1 MAPANPNKRKEIL
14 GLPDKGSSRSREVLV
29 KLFRDML
36 GDLQIRE
43 DTWDRLLKHFL
54 SDPANGISQDPKERS
69 SAQGNL
75 NKALFSDTMTWRTF
89 VKGIRVLIYLLVYA
103 RIEIHYQRPNGPV
116 LSQGFNLIDRRNKKN
131 QDNIDILD
139 LDEPEED
146 EQMESDVDNNDLDE
160 LDTIPRRSW
169 VNGDE
174 VEDDEEYQDDDESL

>member
-1 MAPANPNKRKEIL
+1 MAPANPNKRKELL

-43 DTWDRLLKHFL
+43 DTWDRLLKHYL

-116 LSQGFNLIDRRNKKN
+116 LSQGFNLIDRRNSSGQTN
-131 QDNIDILD
+131 VDVLELD
-139 LDEPEED
+139 DEDGYVEDEETDGYEED
-146 EQMESDVDNNDLDE
+146 EEPL
-160 LDTIPRRSW
+160 
-169 VNGDE
+169 
-174 VEDDEEYQDDDESL
+174 DDESL

>member
-1 MAPANPNKRKEIL
+1 
-14 GLPDKGSSRSREVLV
+14 
-29 KLFRDML
+29 ML

-43 DTWDRLLKHFL
+43 DTWDRLLKHYL

-116 LSQGFNLIDRRNKKN
+116 LSQGFNLIDRRNSSGQTN
-131 QDNIDILD
+131 VDVLELD
-139 LDEPEED
+139 DEDGYVEDEETDGYEED
-146 EQMESDVDNNDLDE
+146 EEPL
-160 LDTIPRRSW
+160 
-169 VNGDE
+169 
-174 VEDDEEYQDDDESL
+174 DDESL

>member
-1 MAPANPNKRKEIL
+1 MAPANPNKRKELL

-43 DTWDRLLKHFL
+43 DTWDRLLKHYL

-116 LSQGFNLIDRRNKKN
+116 LSQGFNLIDRRNSSGQTN
-131 QDNIDILD
+131 VDVLELD
-139 LDEPEED
+139 DEDGYVED
-146 EQMESDVDNNDLDE
+146 EETDGYQE
-160 LDTIPRRSW
+160 
-169 VNGDE
+169 
-174 VEDDEEYQDDDESL
+174 DEEPLDDESL